1 MIETDITRALL
12 VAMPQLQD
20 PNFRRAVVQLIDH
33 GDQGSFGLVLNREVD
48 LTASDLC
55 ESLELDWQG
64 EADVRVRWGGPVQG
78 NTGWVLFGDDVGLDV
93 SSQVAQRVIPGIS
106 FAGSLAVLEEVAQR
120 PPDDVCLFLGYAGW
134 GPGQLESEI
143 AAGAWL
149 LAPASADVVFAV
161 EPEAMW
167 SHVVRSLGI
176 DPATLVPTSGVH

>member
-1 MIETDITRALL
+1 MIETNISCALL

-20 PNFRRAVVQLIDH
+20 PNFKRTVVQLIEH

-64 EADVRVRWGGPVQG
+64 ESDFRVRWGGPVQS
-78 NTGWVLFGDDVGLDV
+78 NTGWVLFGEDVALDV
-93 SSQVAQRVIPGIS
+93 SSQIAQRVLPGIC
-106 FAGSLAVLEEVAQR
+106 FAGSLAVLEEVAQS

-149 LAPASADVVFAV
+149 IAPPSADTVFAV
-161 EPEAMW
+161 EPSEMW
-167 SHVVRSLGI
+167 SHVVRGLGI
-176 DPATLVPTSGVH
+176 DPATLIPTSGVH